1 MTKVHALPPEP
12 TNVEAWMDL
21 EAAIEAEREQRARR
35 AGQVATLTTVVVLI
49 AAIWLAWPGLQ
60 AVMEGQGAPFA
71 VLGLPAL
78 VLLCGTLVHDH
89 ASGQAQASG
98 RAAAAAAI
106 AWPSLLFL
114 GLRTSDAAVEERLA
128 AGVVLVLIGVLLYRT
143 ASDAFTGGFR
153 QARYRALLTAAGAV
167 TVASLW
173 FGLRTDVGADND
185 LAGASMT
192 VLACGVAL
200 RSWLV
205 EDEQRALRKRF
216 KSRLDAMEHRLLD
229 LKAQGRRVDQATS
242 LVRTAAAEGFSD
254 PEHGMRLLDDAEEDV
269 DRTISLEQDVVAI
282 EADALASVEQ
292 AEQVAPTVR
301 RPRSAFDAARREVEL
316 GSLREGEALFRQAKR
331 RAETVVAWW
340 AKAQEKIEEASLAL
354 ADRHEPHL
362 AHLHEALAEA
372 RKRMAKEDPMKAFE
386 LAMTIPDHV
395 AQEQEANEDAEDV
408 VAEARRAIEAADG
421 LDLEPHRAR
430 LEEAEEAL
438 KAADGRQAA
447 GIAESIRRSLIV
459 EREAMDVVRRAL
471 RQRATIEQRFEG
483 FDDAEAWGTRLAGI
497 EADAEGRRWTQARRA
512 LDALSGDLDAQE
524 RDRGEAEQ
532 LLAFL
537 REEWRQLRAHVEA
550 AQIGVGDEDRLDVER
565 LLGEA
570 ESAIKRG
577 MTPEAL
583 EALSGSDAAMERL
596 RRRT

>member
-1 MTKVHALPPEP
+1 M
-12 TNVEAWMDL
+12 EAWMDL

-49 AAIWLAWPGLQ
+49 AATWLAWPGLE
-60 AVMEGQGAPFA
+60 AVMQGQGAPFA
-71 VLGLPAL
+71 MLGLPAL
-78 VLLCGTLVHDH
+78 VLLCGTLVHDY
-89 ASGQAQASG
+89 ASGQAQATS

-114 GLRTSDAAVEERLA
+114 GLRTSDADLQERLA
-128 AGVVLVLIGVLLYRT
+128 AGLTLVLVGALLYLIAR
-143 ASDAFTGGFR
+143 DAFAGGFR
-153 QARYRALLTAAGAV
+153 QARYRALLTGAGAV
-167 TVASLW
+167 TVASVW
-173 FGLRTDVGADND
+173 FGLRTDVGPDND
-185 LAGASMT
+185 LAGAGIT
-192 VLACGVAL
+192 LLACGVAL
-200 RSWLV
+200 RSWFV

-216 KSRLDAMEHRLLD
+216 RSRLDGLENRLLE

-242 LVRTAAAEGFSD
+242 LVRTAATEGFSD

-282 EADALASVEQ
+282 EADALASVEK

-340 AKAQEKIEEASLAL
+340 AKAQEKIEEASRAL
-354 ADRHEPHL
+354 ADRNEPHL

-386 LAMTIPDHV
+386 LVMAVPDQV
-395 AQEQEANEDAEDV
+395 AQEQEANEDAEGV
-408 VAEARRAIEAADG
+408 LAEARRAIEAADG
-421 LDLEPHRAR
+421 LDLEPHRDR
-430 LEEAEEAL
+430 LDEAEGAL
-438 KAADGRQAA
+438 AAGDGRQAA
-447 GIAESIRRSLIV
+447 GIAESIRRSLVV

-471 RQRATIEQRFEG
+471 RQRSTIEERFKG
-483 FDDAEAWGTRLAGI
+483 FDDAESWGARLADI
-497 EADAEGRRWTQARRA
+497 ESDAEGRRWTQARRA
-512 LDALSGDLDAQE
+512 LDALSTDLDAQE

-532 LLAFL
+532 LLDFL
-537 REEWRQLRAHVEA
+537 RGEWRQLRAQVEA
-550 AQIGVGDEDRLDVER
+550 AQIGVGDQDRLDVER

-577 MTPEAL
+577 MTSEAL
-583 EALSGSDAAMERL
+583 EALGGSDAAMERL

>member
-1 MTKVHALPPEP
+1 
-12 TNVEAWMDL
+12 MDL

-35 AGQVATLTTVVVLI
+35 AGHVATLTTVVVLT
-49 AAIWLAWPGLQ
+49 ASIWLAWPGLE
-60 AVMEGQGAPFA
+60 AVMQGQGAPFA

-89 ASGQAQASG
+89 ASGHAQATG

-114 GLRTSDAAVEERLA
+114 ALRTSDAGVEERLA
-128 AGVVLVLIGVLLYRT
+128 AGATLILIGALLYRT
-143 ASDAFTGGFR
+143 AANAFAGGFR
-153 QARYRALLTAAGAV
+153 QARYRALLTGAGAV

-173 FGLRTDVGADND
+173 FGLRTDVGANND
-185 LAGASMT
+185 LAGAGIT
-192 VLACGVAL
+192 LLACGVAL
-200 RSWLV
+200 RSWFV

-216 KSRLDAMEHRLLD
+216 KSRLDALENRLLE

-282 EADALASVEQ
+282 EADALASVEK

-340 AKAQEKIEEASLAL
+340 AKAQKKIEEASLAL
-354 ADRHEPHL
+354 ADRNEPQL
-362 AHLHEALAEA
+362 DHLHEALAEA
-372 RKRMAKEDPMKAFE
+372 RQRMSKEDPIKAFE
-386 LAMTIPDHV
+386 LAMAIPEQV
-395 AQEQEANEDAEDV
+395 AQEQEANEDAEGIL
-408 VAEARRAIEAADG
+408 AEARRAIEAADG
-421 LDLEPHRAR
+421 LDLEPHHNR
-430 LEEAEEAL
+430 LKEAEAAL
-438 KAADGRQAA
+438 SAGDGRQAA
-447 GIAESIRRSLIV
+447 GIAESIRRSLVV
-459 EREAMDVVRRAL
+459 EREAMDVVRRAM
-471 RQRATIEQRFEG
+471 RQRATIERRFQG
-483 FDDAEAWGTRLAGI
+483 FEDAEAWATRLADI
-497 EADAEGRRWTQARRA
+497 EADAEARRWTQARRA

-532 LLAFL
+532 LLDFL
-537 REEWRQLRAHVEA
+537 REEWRQLRAQAEA

-570 ESAIKRG
+570 ESCLKRG

-583 EALSGSDAAMERL
+583 EALSSTDAAMERL

>member
-1 MTKVHALPPEP
+1 
-12 TNVEAWMDL
+12 MDL

-35 AGQVATLTTVVVLI
+35 AGHVATLTTVVVLT
-49 AAIWLAWPGLQ
+49 ASIWLAWPGVE
-60 AVMEGQGAPFA
+60 AVIQGQGAPFA

-78 VLLCGTLVHDH
+78 VLMCGTLVHDH
-89 ASGQAQASG
+89 ASGQAQATG

-114 GLRTSDAAVEERLA
+114 GLRTSEADVEEALA
-128 AGVVLVLIGVLLYRT
+128 AGATLFLIGALLYRI
-143 ASDAFTGGFR
+143 AAEAFSGGFR

-185 LAGASMT
+185 LAGAGIT
-192 VLACGVAL
+192 LLACGVAL
-200 RSWLV
+200 RSWFA

-216 KSRLDAMEHRLLD
+216 KSRLDGLENRLLE

-242 LVRTAAAEGFSD
+242 LVRTAAVEGFSD
-254 PEHGMRLLDDAEEDV
+254 PEHGMRLLNDAEEDV
-269 DRTISLEQDVVAI
+269 ERTISLEHDVVAI
-282 EADALASVEQ
+282 EADALASVEE

-354 ADRHEPHL
+354 VDRDEPQL

-372 RKRMAKEDPMKAFE
+372 RQRMSKEDPMKAFE
-386 LAMTIPDHV
+386 LAMAIPDHV
-395 AQEQEANEDAEDV
+395 AQEQEANKDAESIL
-408 VAEARRAIEAADG
+408 AESRRAIEAADG
-421 LDLEPHRAR
+421 LDLEPHHIR
-430 LEEAEEAL
+430 LREAEEAL
-438 KAADGRQAA
+438 EAGDGRQAA
-447 GIAESIRRSLIV
+447 GIAESIRRSLTV
-459 EREAMDVVRRAL
+459 EREAMDVVRRAM
-471 RQRATIEQRFEG
+471 RQRATIEQRFQG
-483 FDDAEAWGTRLAGI
+483 FDDADAWNTRLADI
-497 EADAEGRRWTQARRA
+497 EQDAEHRRWTQARRA
-512 LDALSGDLDAQE
+512 LDALSSDLDAQE

-532 LLAFL
+532 LLDFL
-537 REEWRQLRAHVEA
+537 REEWRQLRAQVEA
-550 AQIGVGDEDRLDVER
+550 ADIGVGDEDRLDVER

-570 ESAIKRG
+570 ESAIRRG

-583 EALSGSDAAMERL
+583 KALGESDAAMERL

>member
-1 MTKVHALPPEP
+1 
-12 TNVEAWMDL
+12 MDL

-49 AAIWLAWPGLQ
+49 AAIWLAWPGFE
-60 AVMEGQGAPFA
+60 AVMQGQGAPFA
-71 VLGLPAL
+71 MLGLPAL
-78 VLLCGTLVHDH
+78 VLLCGTLVHDY
-89 ASGQAQASG
+89 ASGQAQATS

-114 GLRTSDAAVEERLA
+114 GLRTSDVDLQERLA
-128 AGVVLVLIGVLLYRT
+128 AGLTLVLVGALLYRI
-143 ASDAFTGGFR
+143 ARDAFAGGFR
-153 QARYRALLTAAGAV
+153 QARYRALLTGAGAV
-167 TVASLW
+167 TVASVW
-173 FGLRTDVGADND
+173 FGLRTDVGPGND
-185 LAGASMT
+185 LAGAGIT
-192 VLACGVAL
+192 LLACGVAL
-200 RSWLV
+200 RSWFV

-216 KSRLDAMEHRLLD
+216 KSRLDGLENRLLE

-242 LVRTAAAEGFSD
+242 LVRTAATQGFSD

-282 EADALASVEQ
+282 EADALASVEK

-340 AKAQEKIEEASLAL
+340 TKAKEKIEEASLAL
-354 ADRHEPHL
+354 ADRNEPQL

-386 LAMTIPDHV
+386 LVMAVPDQV
-395 AQEQEANEDAEDV
+395 AQEQEANEDAEGV
-408 VAEARRAIEAADG
+408 LAEARRAIEAADG
-421 LDLEPHRAR
+421 LDLEPHRER
-430 LEEAEEAL
+430 LDEAEEAL
-438 KAADGRQAA
+438 AAGDGRQAA
-447 GIAESIRRSLIV
+447 GIAESIRRSLVV

-471 RQRATIEQRFEG
+471 RQRSTIEKRFKG
-483 FDDAEAWGTRLAGI
+483 FDDAKSWGARLADI
-497 EADAEGRRWTQARRA
+497 ESDAEGRRWTQARRA
-512 LDALSGDLDAQE
+512 LDALSTDLDAQE

-532 LLAFL
+532 LLDFL
-537 REEWRQLRAHVEA
+537 REEWRQLRAQVEA
-550 AQIGVGDEDRLDVER
+550 AQIGVGDQGRLDVER

-577 MTPEAL
+577 MTSEAL
-583 EALSGSDAAMERL
+583 EALGGSDAAMERL

>member
-1 MTKVHALPPEP
+1 
-12 TNVEAWMDL
+12 MDL

-49 AAIWLAWPGLQ
+49 AAIWLAWPGLE
-60 AVMEGQGAPFA
+60 AVMQGQGAPFA
-71 VLGLPAL
+71 MLGLPAL
-78 VLLCGTLVHDH
+78 VLLCGTLVHDY
-89 ASGQAQASG
+89 ASGQAQATS

-114 GLRTSDAAVEERLA
+114 GLRSSDADLQERLA
-128 AGVVLVLIGVLLYRT
+128 AGLALVLVGALLYRI
-143 ASDAFTGGFR
+143 ARDAFAGGFR
-153 QARYRALLTAAGAV
+153 QARYRALLTGAGAV
-167 TVASLW
+167 TVASVW
-173 FGLRTDVGADND
+173 FGLRTDVGPDND
-185 LAGASMT
+185 LAGAGIT
-192 VLACGVAL
+192 LLACGVAL
-200 RSWLV
+200 RSWFV

-216 KSRLDAMEHRLLD
+216 KSRLDGLENRLLE

-242 LVRTAAAEGFSD
+242 LVRTAATEGFSD

-282 EADALASVEQ
+282 EADALASVKR

-340 AKAQEKIEEASLAL
+340 AKAQEKIEEASRAL
-354 ADRHEPHL
+354 ADRNEPQL

-386 LAMTIPDHV
+386 LVMAVPDQV
-395 AQEQEANEDAEDV
+395 AQEQEANEDAEGV
-408 VAEARRAIEAADG
+408 LAEARRAIEAADG
-421 LDLEPHRAR
+421 LDLEPHRDR
-430 LEEAEEAL
+430 LDEAEKAL
-438 KAADGRQAA
+438 AAGDGRQAA
-447 GIAESIRRSLIV
+447 GIAESIRRSLVV

-471 RQRATIEQRFEG
+471 RQRSTIEKRFKG
-483 FDDAEAWGTRLAGI
+483 FDDAESWGARLADI
-497 EADAEGRRWTQARRA
+497 ESDAEGRRWTQARRA
-512 LDALSGDLDAQE
+512 LDALSTDLDAQE

-532 LLAFL
+532 LLDFL
-537 REEWRQLRAHVEA
+537 RGEWRQLRAQVEA
-550 AQIGVGDEDRLDVER
+550 AQIGVGDQDRLDVER

-570 ESAIKRG
+570 QSAIKRG
-577 MTPEAL
+577 MTSEAL
-583 EALSGSDAAMERL
+583 EALGGSDAAMERL

>member
-1 MTKVHALPPEP
+1 
-12 TNVEAWMDL
+12 MDL

-35 AGQVATLTTVVVLI
+35 AGHVATLTTVVVLT
-49 AAIWLAWPGLQ
+49 ASIWLAWPGLE
-60 AVMEGQGAPFA
+60 AVMQGQGAPFA

-89 ASGQAQASG
+89 ASGHAQATG

-114 GLRTSDAAVEERLA
+114 ALRTSDAGVEERLA
-128 AGVVLVLIGVLLYRT
+128 AGATLILIGALLYRT
-143 ASDAFTGGFR
+143 AANAFAGGFR
-153 QARYRALLTAAGAV
+153 QARYRALLTGAGAV

-185 LAGASMT
+185 LAGAGIT
-192 VLACGVAL
+192 LLACGVAL
-200 RSWLV
+200 RSWFV

-216 KSRLDAMEHRLLD
+216 KSRLDALENRLLE

-282 EADALASVEQ
+282 EADALASVEK

-340 AKAQEKIEEASLAL
+340 AKAQKKIEEASLAL
-354 ADRHEPHL
+354 ADRNEPQL
-362 AHLHEALAEA
+362 DHLHEALAEA
-372 RKRMAKEDPMKAFE
+372 RQRMSKEDPIKAFE
-386 LAMTIPDHV
+386 LAMAIPEQV
-395 AQEQEANEDAEDV
+395 AQEQEANEDAEGIL
-408 VAEARRAIEAADG
+408 AEARRAIEAADG
-421 LDLEPHRAR
+421 LDLEPHHNR
-430 LEEAEEAL
+430 LKEAEAAL
-438 KAADGRQAA
+438 SAGDGRQAA
-447 GIAESIRRSLIV
+447 GIAESIRRSLVV
-459 EREAMDVVRRAL
+459 EREAMDVVRRAM
-471 RQRATIEQRFEG
+471 RQRATIERRFQG
-483 FDDAEAWGTRLAGI
+483 FEDAEAWATRLADI
-497 EADAEGRRWTQARRA
+497 EADAEARRWTQARRA

-532 LLAFL
+532 LLDFL
-537 REEWRQLRAHVEA
+537 REEWRQLRAQAEA

-570 ESAIKRG
+570 ESCLKRG

-583 EALSGSDAAMERL
+583 EALSSTDAAMERL

>member
-1 MTKVHALPPEP
+1 
-12 TNVEAWMDL
+12 MDL

-49 AAIWLAWPGLQ
+49 AAIWLAWPGLE
-60 AVMEGQGAPFA
+60 AVMQGQGAPFA
-71 VLGLPAL
+71 MLGLPAL
-78 VLLCGTLVHDH
+78 VLLCGTLVHDY
-89 ASGQAQASG
+89 ASGQAQATS

-114 GLRTSDAAVEERLA
+114 GLRSSDADLQERLA
-128 AGVVLVLIGVLLYRT
+128 AGLTLVLVGALLYRI
-143 ASDAFTGGFR
+143 ARDAFAGGFR
-153 QARYRALLTAAGAV
+153 QARYRALLTGAGAV
-167 TVASLW
+167 TVASVW
-173 FGLRTDVGADND
+173 FGLRTDVGPDND
-185 LAGASMT
+185 LAGAGIT
-192 VLACGVAL
+192 LLACGVAL
-200 RSWLV
+200 RSWFV

-216 KSRLDAMEHRLLD
+216 KSRLDGLENRLLE

-242 LVRTAAAEGFSD
+242 LVRTAATEGFSD

-282 EADALASVEQ
+282 EADALASVKR

-340 AKAQEKIEEASLAL
+340 AKAQEKIEEASRAL
-354 ADRHEPHL
+354 ADRNEPQL

-386 LAMTIPDHV
+386 LVMAVPDQV
-395 AQEQEANEDAEDV
+395 AQEQEANEDAEGV
-408 VAEARRAIEAADG
+408 LAEARRAIKAADG
-421 LDLEPHRAR
+421 LDLEPHRDR
-430 LEEAEEAL
+430 LDEAEEAL
-438 KAADGRQAA
+438 AAGDGRQAA
-447 GIAESIRRSLIV
+447 GIAESIRRSLVV

-471 RQRATIEQRFEG
+471 RQRSTIEKRFKG
-483 FDDAEAWGTRLAGI
+483 FDDAESWGARLADI
-497 EADAEGRRWTQARRA
+497 ESDAEGRRWTQARRA
-512 LDALSGDLDAQE
+512 LDALSTDLDAQE

-532 LLAFL
+532 LLDFL
-537 REEWRQLRAHVEA
+537 RGEWRQLRAQVEA
-550 AQIGVGDEDRLDVER
+550 AQIGVGDQDRLDVER

-570 ESAIKRG
+570 QSAIKRG
-577 MTPEAL
+577 MTSEAL
-583 EALSGSDAAMERL
+583 EALGGSDAAMERL